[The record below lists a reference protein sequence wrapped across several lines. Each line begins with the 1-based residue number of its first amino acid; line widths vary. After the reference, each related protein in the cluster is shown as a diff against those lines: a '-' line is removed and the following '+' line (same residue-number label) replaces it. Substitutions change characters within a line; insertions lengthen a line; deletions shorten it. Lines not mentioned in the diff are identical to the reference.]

1 MMLHANAP
9 LDPRGRGEM
18 VRRVL
23 QGHPAREVAE
33 TFGVSARTVRKWLVR
48 YRAEGAHGL
57 QDRTS
62 RPHHM
67 PTATPEAVRVRIEEL
82 RRQRW
87 TGLRIAMQLGVSP
100 ATVHRV
106 LHRLGLERL
115 RKLDVNRVI
124 RRYG

>member
-1 MMLHANAP
+1 MKLHANAP

-23 QGHPAREVAE
+23 EGHATREVAE
-33 TFGVSARTVRKWLVR
+33 AFRVSERTVRKWLTR
-48 YRAEGAHGL
+48 YRAEGAYGL

-62 RPHHM
+62 RPHRM
-67 PTATPEAVRVRIEEL
+67 PTATPRAVQVRIEEL

-87 TGLRIAMQLGVSP
+87 TGARIAMQLGLSP

-106 LHRLGLERL
+106 LQRLGLERL
-115 RKLDVNRVI
+115 RNLDVRPVAEG
-124 RRYG
+124 YG